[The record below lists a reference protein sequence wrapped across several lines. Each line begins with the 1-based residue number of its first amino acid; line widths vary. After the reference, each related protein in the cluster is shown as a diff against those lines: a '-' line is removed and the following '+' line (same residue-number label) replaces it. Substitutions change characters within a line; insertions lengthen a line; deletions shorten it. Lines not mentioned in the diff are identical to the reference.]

1 MTRYYMIDGVRHPI
15 PTQGDV
21 MTRNPVN
28 EDPIWDETQDTRKS
42 VGISQADMDTLRE
55 MGRSR
60 HVLATPNPEPGE
72 LHLDIDHGDH
82 PPKIGAL
89 NQFDPLPGW
98 QPLTGEPLEMELLA
112 QPAGKGTWEI
122 TEGPADQPNPD
133 TIRMNGDTYVRKGLT
148 LTIGEAF
155 SMEGEMPDVVT
166 LPDGTRYRKEGTRDH
181 GPRFIST
188 ADPGPKPWGDVAM
201 RLVPLPESTFQ
212 TAAGAA
218 KSADDARVWVIACL
232 ADGVPPYY
240 LGYVEGAGTAERIVR
255 GLNFGSEQVS
265 GISPWAM
272 FPLLPFLD
280 WVMEGGDTL
289 DE

>member
-60 HVLATPNPEPGE
+60 HVLATPNPTQGE
-72 LHLDIDHGDH
+72 LPLSIEHAGHGEGMTH
-82 PPKIGAL
+82 
-89 NQFDPLPGW
+89 

-112 QPAGKGTWEI
+112 VPKAGVDGVRTWDVI
-122 TEGPADQPNPD
+122 EGPAGEPNPD
-133 TIRMNGDTYVRKGLT
+133 VVTINGDTYVRKGLT

-155 SMEGEMPDVVT
+155 TMEGEMPDVVT
-166 LPDGTRYRKEGTRDH
+166 LADGTRYRKEGSKDH

-188 ADPGPKPWGDVAM
+188 AQPDVRQWGDDTF
-201 RLVPLPESTFQ
+201 RLVPLPESRWE
-212 TAAGAA
+212 TAAPATNHSAEAA
-218 KSADDARVWVIACL
+218 QVHVIMCQ

-240 LGYVEGAGTAERIVR
+240 LGYVEGAGVAQRIVNA
-255 GLNFGSEQVS
+255 LNFGCEQVS
-265 GISPWAM
+265 GLSPWVS

-280 WVMEGGDTL
+280 WAMEGGDTA